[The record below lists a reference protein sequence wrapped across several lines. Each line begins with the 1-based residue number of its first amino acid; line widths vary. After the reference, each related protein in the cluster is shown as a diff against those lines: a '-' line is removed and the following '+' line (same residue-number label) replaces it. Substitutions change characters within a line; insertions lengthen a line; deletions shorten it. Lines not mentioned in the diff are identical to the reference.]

1 MHGGSGP
8 YAGGVN
14 SLRLRTIVLR
24 SLGVAGLAGLIAGG
38 VAVARGER
46 RRRAM
51 APDEIRSRLHERYAQ
66 IEAAES

>member
-1 MHGGSGP
+1 MRG
-8 YAGGVN
+8 AGRTLTGVN

-24 SLGVAGLAGLIAGG
+24 SLGVAGVAGLIAGG

-51 APDEIRSRLHERYAQ
+51 TPEEIRSRLHERYAQ